1 MSTVKT
7 QIRDNAILVGLDK
20 PEKRNAMDEQMTDEL
35 HEVLD
40 MAIRGEPKILVL
52 YSMVDNVF
60 VSGAD
65 ISELLNRDADSAM
78 RSINAGLFEKLE
90 RYRWPTIAV
99 IDGYALGGGCE
110 LAMACDLRIA
120 STRARFGQP
129 ELDLG
134 ILAGAGGNWR
144 LPQLVGI
151 SMARRLLYTG
161 EIIDA
166 DKALSIGLIDAV
178 HQAGELMDE
187 AMKLVETISK
197 RSWRALEL
205 TKLSLGMNR
214 QPTTTLDIVAQALL
228 FESSDKK
235 ARMQAFLDRKK
246 KKSG

>member
-7 QIRDNAILVGLDK
+7 QYRDGAIFVGLDR
-20 PEKRNAMDEQMTDEL
+20 PEKRNALDEQMVEEL

-40 MAIRGEPKILVL
+40 AAVRSEPKILVL
-52 YSMVDNVF
+52 HSLVENIF

-65 ISELLNRDADSAM
+65 IGELLNRDADSAM
-78 RSINAGLFEKLE
+78 RSINASLFEKLE
-90 RYRWPTIAV
+90 RFRWPTIAV

-110 LAMACDLRIA
+110 LAMACDFRIA
-120 STRARFGQP
+120 SPRARFGQP

-151 SMARRLLYTG
+151 AMARRLLYTG

-166 DKALSIGLIDAV
+166 DKALSVGLIDEITPAN
-178 HQAGELMDE
+178 ELMDS
-187 AMKLVETISK
+187 AQKLVDTISR

-205 TKLSLGMNR
+205 TKLSLGVNR
-214 QPTTTLDIVAQALL
+214 QPTTTFDIIAQALL
-228 FESSDKK
+228 FESDDKRT
-235 ARMQAFLDRKK
+235 RMQAFLDRSSKRNR
-246 KKSG
+246 

>member
-7 QIRDNAILVGLDK
+7 QYRDGAIFVGLDR
-20 PEKRNAMDEQMTDEL
+20 PEKRNALDEQMVAEL

-40 MAIRGEPKILVL
+40 LAVRSEPKILVL
-52 YSMVDNVF
+52 YSLVENIF

-78 RSINAGLFEKLE
+78 RSINASLFEKLE
-90 RYRWPTIAV
+90 RFRWPTIAV

-110 LAMACDLRIA
+110 LAMACDFRIA
-120 STRARFGQP
+120 SPRARFGQP

-151 SMARRLLYTG
+151 AMARRLLYTG

-166 DKALSIGLIDAV
+166 DKALSVGLIDEIVPAD
-178 HQAGELMDE
+178 ELMDS
-187 AMKLVETISK
+187 AQKLVDAISR

-205 TKLSLGMNR
+205 TKLSLGVNR
-214 QPTTTLDIVAQALL
+214 HPTTTFDIIAQALL
-228 FESSDKK
+228 FESEDKRT
-235 ARMQAFLDRKK
+235 RMQAFLDRKSK
-246 KKSG
+246 RNK

>member
-7 QIRDNAILVGLDK
+7 QYRDGAIFVGLDR
-20 PEKRNAMDEQMTDEL
+20 PEKRNALDEQMVEEL

-40 MAIRGEPKILVL
+40 AAVRSEPKILVL
-52 YSMVDNVF
+52 HSLVENIF

-65 ISELLNRDADSAM
+65 IGELLNRDADSAM
-78 RSINAGLFEKLE
+78 RSINASLFEKLE
-90 RYRWPTIAV
+90 RFRWPTIAV

-110 LAMACDLRIA
+110 LAMACDFRIA
-120 STRARFGQP
+120 SPRARFGQP

-151 SMARRLLYTG
+151 AMARRLLYTG

-166 DKALSIGLIDAV
+166 DKALSVGLIDEITPAD
-178 HQAGELMDE
+178 ELMDS
-187 AMKLVETISK
+187 AQKLVDTISR

-205 TKLSLGMNR
+205 TKLSLGVNR
-214 QPTTTLDIVAQALL
+214 QPTTTFDIIAQALL
-228 FESSDKK
+228 FESDDKRT
-235 ARMQAFLDRKK
+235 RMQAFLDRTSKRNR
-246 KKSG
+246 

>member
-1 MSTVKT
+1 VSTVKT

>member
-7 QIRDNAILVGLDK
+7 QFRDNAILVGLDK

-40 MAIRGEPKILVL
+40 LAIRGEPRILVL

-65 ISELLNRDADSAM
+65 ISELLHRDADSAM

-228 FESSDKK
+228 FESDDKK
-235 ARMQAFLDRKK
+235 VRMQAFLDRKK

>member
-7 QIRDNAILVGLDK
+7 QYRDGAIFVGLDR
-20 PEKRNAMDEQMTDEL
+20 PEKRNALDEQMVEEL

-40 MAIRGEPKILVL
+40 AAVRSEPKILVL
-52 YSMVDNVF
+52 HSLVENIF

-65 ISELLNRDADSAM
+65 IGELLNRDADSAM
-78 RSINAGLFEKLE
+78 RSINASLFEKLE
-90 RYRWPTIAV
+90 RFRWPTIAV

-110 LAMACDLRIA
+110 LAMACDFRIA
-120 STRARFGQP
+120 SPRARFGQP

-151 SMARRLLYTG
+151 AMARRLLYTG

-166 DKALSIGLIDAV
+166 DKALSVGLIDEITPAN
-178 HQAGELMDE
+178 ELMDS
-187 AMKLVETISK
+187 AQKLVDTISR

-205 TKLSLGMNR
+205 TKLSLGVNR
-214 QPTTTLDIVAQALL
+214 QPTTTFDIIAQALL
-228 FESSDKK
+228 FESDDKRT
-235 ARMQAFLDRKK
+235 RMQAFLDRTSKRNR
-246 KKSG
+246 

>member
-7 QIRDNAILVGLDK
+7 QFRDNALLVGLDK
-20 PEKRNAMDEQMTDEL
+20 PEKRNAMDEQMVEEL
-35 HEVLD
+35 HSVLD
-40 MAIRGEPKILVL
+40 GAMRGDPKILVIHSL
-52 YSMVDNVF
+52 VENVF

-65 ISELLNRDADSAM
+65 IGELLHRDADSAM
-78 RSINAGLFEKLE
+78 RSINAGLLEKLE
-90 RYRWPTIAV
+90 KFRWPTIAV

-110 LAMACDLRIA
+110 LAMACDFRVA

-144 LPQLVGI
+144 LPQLVGM

-166 DKALSIGLIDAV
+166 EKALSVGLIDDV
-178 HQAGELMDE
+178 YPPEELMNS
-187 AMKLVETISK
+187 AMKLVETISR

-205 TKLSLGMNR
+205 TKLSLGANR
-214 QPTTTLDIVAQALL
+214 HPTTTFDIIAQALL
-228 FESSDKK
+228 FESDDKK
-235 ARMQAFLDRKK
+235 VRMQAFLDRKTK
-246 KKSG
+246 RSN

>member
-7 QIRDNAILVGLDK
+7 QYRDGAIFVGLDR
-20 PEKRNAMDEQMTDEL
+20 PEKRNALDEQMVEEL

-40 MAIRGEPKILVL
+40 AAVRSEPKILVL
-52 YSMVDNVF
+52 HSLVENIF

-65 ISELLNRDADSAM
+65 IGELLNRDADSAM
-78 RSINAGLFEKLE
+78 RSINASLFEKLE
-90 RYRWPTIAV
+90 RFRWPTIAV

-110 LAMACDLRIA
+110 LAMACDFRIA
-120 STRARFGQP
+120 SPRARFGQP

-151 SMARRLLYTG
+151 AMARRLLYTG

-166 DKALSIGLIDAV
+166 DKALSVGLIDEITPAD
-178 HQAGELMDE
+178 ELMDS
-187 AMKLVETISK
+187 AQKLVDTISR

-205 TKLSLGMNR
+205 TKLSLGVNR
-214 QPTTTLDIVAQALL
+214 QPTTTFDIIAQALL
-228 FESSDKK
+228 FESDDKRT
-235 ARMQAFLDRKK
+235 RMQAFLDRSSKRNR
-246 KKSG
+246 

>member
-7 QIRDNAILVGLDK
+7 QYRDGAIFVGLDR
-20 PEKRNAMDEQMTDEL
+20 PEKRNALDEQMVAEL

-40 MAIRGEPKILVL
+40 LAVRSEPKILVL
-52 YSMVDNVF
+52 YSLVENIF

-78 RSINAGLFEKLE
+78 RSINASLFEKLE
-90 RYRWPTIAV
+90 RFRWPTIAV

-110 LAMACDLRIA
+110 LAMACDFRIA
-120 STRARFGQP
+120 SPRARFGQP

-151 SMARRLLYTG
+151 AMARRLLYTG

-166 DKALSIGLIDAV
+166 DKALSVGLIDEIVPAD
-178 HQAGELMDE
+178 ELMDS
-187 AMKLVETISK
+187 AQKLVDTISR

-205 TKLSLGMNR
+205 TKLSLGVNR
-214 QPTTTLDIVAQALL
+214 HPTTTFDIIAQALL
-228 FESSDKK
+228 FESEDKRT
-235 ARMQAFLDRKK
+235 RMQAFLDRKSK
-246 KKSG
+246 RNK